1 MNIFLKNIMRVNA
14 LVIDDFYSDPHQVRN
29 FALNQEFKVRGN
41 YPGQRTESFL
51 GDSTKKRLQE
61 ILYPYAGNITNWG
74 GEYTGSFQYT
84 VASDRSWIHSDSTT
98 DWAGV
103 LYLTPDA
110 PLSSG
115 TGIFKHK
122 QSGMMTWDY
131 TNKSPEYLKTEPRED
146 FQDMTKWDLVDRFGN
161 IFNRLI
167 MYRADNYHMS
177 LDYFGNTK
185 ENGRLFQVFFF
196 NTEK

>member
-1 MNIFLKNIMRVNA
+1 LNIFVKKDMRVNA
-14 LVIDDFYSDPHQVRN
+14 IVIDDFYAEPQKVRD
-29 FALNQEFKVRGN
+29 FALKQEFKVRGN
-41 YPGQRTESFL
+41 YPGQRTESYL
-51 GDSTKKRLQE
+51 NESIKKRLQE

-98 DWAGV
+98 DWAAV
-103 LYLTPDA
+103 LYLTPEA

-115 TGIFKHK
+115 TGIFRHK
-122 QSGMMTWDY
+122 ESGIMTW
-131 TNKSPEYLKTEPRED
+131 D
-146 FQDMTKWDLVDRFGN
+146 FQDMTKWDIVDKFGN

-177 LDYFGNTK
+177 LDYFGNNK